1 MQEHYFYFL
10 GLLFVAV
17 VLISQ
22 ALLLPSAGKR
32 AKHSAVAKRLEESRS
47 SLDQESVNL
56 LNQHYMN
63 SLSPLDRKLVQLDF
77 FAKIKK
83 MLELADIKWSLS
95 KALSIV
101 VALQLVTVVLL
112 LLLRHPPQLVILLSF
127 IWWPVGYF
135 FVEKRAAQRLTKFE
149 EQFPEALDVMKRML
163 VTGHPIKQAFY
174 EVGQEL
180 EDPVANEFSHTFNL
194 LNYGYDMRLAVMQMV
209 ERNPTVSM
217 MAFSSAVL
225 LQKETGGNLAE
236 NLDKVSIVLRARF
249 KLARKVKTLTA
260 ESRMSAWILILVPFV
275 VFLMLNIVN
284 PGFTDPLI
292 NDPRG
297 IELIMYGL
305 GGIILGT
312 LWIRKIINIEV

>member
-22 ALLLPSAGKR
+22 ALILPSAGKR
-32 AKHSAVAKRLEESRS
+32 AKHSVIAKRLQDSRS

-56 LNQHYMN
+56 LNEHYMT
-63 SLSPLDRKLVQLDF
+63 SLSPLDRKLVRLGI

-95 KALSIV
+95 KALTV
-101 VALQLVTVVLL
+101 VVILQLITILL
-112 LLLRHPPQLVILLSF
+112 MLILGHPTHLVISLSF
-127 IWWPVGYF
+127 LWWPVGYF
-135 FVEKRAAQRLTKFE
+135 FVEKRAAQRLSIFE
-149 EQFPEALDVMKRML
+149 EQFPDALDVMKRML
-163 VTGHPIKQAFY
+163 ITGHPIKQAFY

-180 EDPVANEFSHTFNL
+180 EDPIANEFRHTFNL

-236 NLDKVSIVLRARF
+236 NLDKVSVVLRSRF

-275 VFLMLNIVN
+275 VFIVLNMIN
-284 PGFTDPLI
+284 PDFTDPLI

-305 GGIILGT
+305 GGITLGT
-312 LWIRKIINIEV
+312 LWIKKIINIEV

>member
-1 MQEHYFYFL
+1 MQESYIYFL

-22 ALLLPSAGKR
+22 ALILPSAGKR
-32 AKHSAVAKRLEESRS
+32 AKHSAVAKRLNESRS
-47 SLDQESVNL
+47 SLDQESVSL
-56 LNQHYMN
+56 LNEHYMA
-63 SLSPLDRKLVQLDF
+63 SLSPLDRKLVQIGF

-95 KALSIV
+95 KAL
-101 VALQLVTVVLL
+101 TVVLILQLMTIL
-112 LLLRHPPQLVILLSF
+112 LLIFFGHPPHLVLVLSF

-135 FVEKRAAQRLTKFE
+135 FVEKRSAQRLASFE
-149 EQFPEALDVMKRML
+149 EQFPDALDVMKRML
-163 VTGHPIKQAFY
+163 VTGHPIKQAFN
-174 EVGQEL
+174 EVAQEL
-180 EDPVANEFSHTFNL
+180 RDPIAKEFRHTFNL
-194 LNYGYDMRLAVMQMV
+194 LNYGYDMRLAMVQMV

-236 NLDKVSIVLRARF
+236 NLDKVSSVLRSRF
-249 KLARKVKTLTA
+249 KLTRKIKSLTA
-260 ESRMSAWILILVPFV
+260 ESRMSAWVLILVPFG
-275 VFLMLNIVN
+275 VFIMLNLIN

-305 GGIILGT
+305 GGIAAGT
-312 LWIRKIINIEV
+312 IWIKKIINIEV

>member
-32 AKHSAVAKRLEESRS
+32 AKHSAVAKRLQESRTN
-47 SLDQESVNL
+47 LDQESVNL
-56 LNQHYMN
+56 LNEHYMT

-77 FAKIKK
+77 LAKAKK
-83 MLELADIKWSLS
+83 MLELANIKWSLS
-95 KALSIV
+95 RVLSSV
-101 VALQLVTVVLL
+101 FVLQAITVLL
-112 LLLRHPPQLVILLSF
+112 LTFLNYPSHLAILISF
-127 IWWPVGYF
+127 LWWPVGYF
-135 FVEKRAAQRLTKFE
+135 LVEKRSVQRLAKFE
-149 EQFPEALDVMKRML
+149 EQFPDALDVMKRML

-180 EDPVANEFSHTFNL
+180 EDPIAKEFRTTFNL

-236 NLDKVSIVLRARF
+236 NLDKVSSVLRSRF

-260 ESRMSAWILILVPFV
+260 ESRMSAWILILVPFA

-305 GGIILGT
+305 GGITLGT
-312 LWIRKIINIEV
+312 LWIKKIINIEV

>member
-1 MQEHYFYFL
+1 MQEYYFYFL

-32 AKHSAVAKRLEESRS
+32 AKHSAIARRLKENQS

-56 LNQHYMN
+56 LNEHYLT
-63 SLSPLDRKLVQLDF
+63 SLSALDRKLVQIGPL
-77 FAKIKK
+77 AKIKK

-95 KALSIV
+95 KSLS
-101 VALQLVTVVLL
+101 LVLL
-112 LLLRHPPQLVILLSF
+112 LQFLTMFVMFFFRLPLHMTLLLPF
-127 IWWPVGYF
+127 IYWPLGYF
-135 FVEKRAAQRLTKFE
+135 YIDKRAATRLSTFE
-149 EQFPEALDVMKRML
+149 EQFPDALDVMKRML

-180 EDPVANEFSHTFNL
+180 EDPIANEFRHTFNL

-236 NLDKVSIVLRARF
+236 NLEKVSSVLRSRF
-249 KLARKVKTLTA
+249 KLARKIKTLTA

-275 VFLMLNIVN
+275 VFVLLNFIN
-284 PGFTDPLI
+284 PDFTKPLI
-292 NDPRG
+292 SDPRG
-297 IELIMYGL
+297 IELLMYGL
-305 GGIILGT
+305 GGITIGA
-312 LWIRKIINIEV
+312 LWIKKIINIEV

>member
-32 AKHSAVAKRLEESRS
+32 AKHSAVAKRLQESRS
-47 SLDQESVNL
+47 NLDQESVSL
-56 LNQHYMN
+56 LNEHYMTT
-63 SLSPLDRKLVQLDF
+63 LSPLDRKLVQLAF
-77 FAKIKK
+77 FAKAKK
-83 MLELADIKWSLS
+83 MLELANIKWSLS
-95 KALSIV
+95 RVLSCV
-101 VALQLVTVVLL
+101 LVLQITTILL
-112 LLLRHPPQLVILLSF
+112 LILLGHPSHLVILLSF
-127 IWWPVGYF
+127 FLWPIGYF
-135 FVEKRAAQRLTKFE
+135 LVEKRSVQRLANFE
-149 EQFPEALDVMKRML
+149 EQFPDALDVMKRML

-174 EVGQEL
+174 EVGHEL
-180 EDPVANEFSHTFNL
+180 EDPIANEFRHTFNL

-236 NLDKVSIVLRARF
+236 NLDKVSVVLRSRF

-275 VFLMLNIVN
+275 VFIVLNIIN
-284 PGFTDPLI
+284 PDFTDPLI

-305 GGIILGT
+305 GGITLGT
-312 LWIRKIINIEV
+312 LWIKKIINIEV

>member
-32 AKHSAVAKRLEESRS
+32 AKHSAVAKRLQESRS
-47 SLDQESVNL
+47 NLDQESVSL
-56 LNQHYMN
+56 LNEHYMTT
-63 SLSPLDRKLVQLDF
+63 LSPLDRKLVQLEF
-77 FAKIKK
+77 FAKAKK
-83 MLELADIKWSLS
+83 MLELANIKWSLS
-95 KALSIV
+95 RVLSSVFV
-101 VALQLVTVVLL
+101 VQISTILLVIFLGYPS
-112 LLLRHPPQLVILLSF
+112 HLVILLSF
-127 IWWPVGYF
+127 LWWPVGYF
-135 FVEKRAAQRLTKFE
+135 LVEKRSVQRLANFE
-149 EQFPEALDVMKRML
+149 EQFPDALDVMKRML

-180 EDPVANEFSHTFNL
+180 QDPIAKEFSHTFNL

-236 NLDKVSIVLRARF
+236 NLDKVSSVLRSRF

-260 ESRMSAWILILVPFV
+260 ESRMSAWILILVPFA

-297 IELIMYGL
+297 IKLIMYGL
-305 GGIILGT
+305 GGITLGT
-312 LWIRKIINIEV
+312 VWIKKIINIEV

>member
-22 ALLLPSAGKR
+22 ALILPSAGKR
-32 AKHSAVAKRLEESRS
+32 AKHSAVAKRLQESRS
-47 SLDQESVNL
+47 SLDNESVNL
-56 LNQHYMN
+56 FYEHYMT
-63 SLSPLDRKLVQLDF
+63 SLSPLDRKLVQIGFL
-77 FAKIKK
+77 AKIKK

-95 KALSIV
+95 KVLSNVLI
-101 VALQLVTVVLL
+101 LQLVTISLML
-112 LLLRHPPQLVILLSF
+112 FLGHPLHLVITLSF
-127 IWWPVGYF
+127 LWWPVAYF
-135 FVEKRAAQRLTKFE
+135 FVEKRSAQRLAKFE
-149 EQFPEALDVMKRML
+149 EQFPDALDVMKRML
-163 VTGHPIKQAFY
+163 ITGHPIKQAFY

-180 EDPVANEFSHTFNL
+180 NDPIANEFRHTFNL

-236 NLDKVSIVLRARF
+236 NLDKVSSVLRARF
-249 KLARKVKTLTA
+249 KLTRKIKTLSA
-260 ESRMSAWILILVPFV
+260 ESRLSAWILILVPFV
-275 VFLMLNIVN
+275 VFLMLNIID
-284 PGFTDPLI
+284 PEFIDPLI

-297 IELIMYGL
+297 VELIMYGI
-305 GGIILGT
+305 GGITLGA
-312 LWIRKIINIEV
+312 LWIKKIINIEV

>member
-1 MQEHYFYFL
+1 MQEYYFYFL

-32 AKHSAVAKRLEESRS
+32 AKHSVIAKRLRENQS

-56 LNQHYMN
+56 LNEHYMT
-63 SLSPLDRKLVQLDF
+63 SLSPLDRKLVQLGI
-77 FAKIKK
+77 FAKVKK
-83 MLELADIKWSLS
+83 MLELADLKWSLTR
-95 KALSIV
+95 ALSTVFI
-101 VALQLVTVVLL
+101 LQLFTVLILLFLGHPTHWVL
-112 LLLRHPPQLVILLSF
+112 LLSF

-135 FVEKRAAQRLTKFE
+135 FVEKRAVNRLSKFE

-180 EDPVANEFSHTFNL
+180 EDPIANEFRHTFNL

-236 NLDKVSIVLRARF
+236 NLDKVSSVLRARF
-249 KLARKVKTLTA
+249 KLTRKIKTLSA
-260 ESRMSAWILILVPFV
+260 ESRLSAWILILVPFV
-275 VFLMLNIVN
+275 VFLMLNIID
-284 PGFTDPLI
+284 PEFTDPLI

-297 IELIMYGL
+297 IELIMYGI
-305 GGIILGT
+305 GGITLGA
-312 LWIRKIINIEV
+312 LWIKKIINIEV